1 MASPTKDE
9 LLAQAQDRGIDVPS
23 DATKA
28 DIEALL
34 DGGDAA
40 QPQDQPSDVP
50 TPTSADLGQDVG
62 FVGTKV
68 DPLPNEAYSQE
79 TDPTQSPSALD
90 SARITHERAGEA
102 LSNPDGSTTE
112 GGE

>member
-1 MASPTKDE
+1 MAQRKNTEQDE
-9 LLAQAQDRGIDVPS
+9 QREERQDEQRSDEAQQDVKVPSEQDLGLDRGYI
-23 DATKA
+23 
-28 DIEALL
+28 
-34 DGGDAA
+34 
-40 QPQDQPSDVP
+40 
-50 TPTSADLGQDVG
+50 GQ
-62 FVGTKV
+62 KV
-68 DPLPNEAYSQE
+68 DPRPNEEYSQE